1 MDDDFG
7 SGLLGALKVTQDV
20 VRFEFHATAK
30 EAAINERKQ
39 IDVTGTWMGFAPDGM
54 GRVEYQGK
62 IYECEVLSYTCR
74 KKFSK
79 VNLRRTRYANFVD
92 WQ

>member
-1 MDDDFG
+1 MDDPSG
-7 SGLLGALKVTQDV
+7 GLLGALKLTQDLT
-20 VRFEFHATAK
+20 RFEFQESAK
-30 EAAINERKQ
+30 EAAINERKR
-39 IDVTGTWMGFAPDGM
+39 IDVTGIWLGFSPEGKGLVA
-54 GRVEYQGK
+54 YQGQV
-62 IYECEVLSYTCR
+62 YTCEVLAYTCR